1 MTNTTNITEYLSART
16 KIKYIFALCSI
27 RERSYSTR
35 SWTAREAGCWLCWC
49 YTLDRK
55 IRSCKTPSLVRILWY
70 RFWVD
75 GDCCP
80 SPPCIRTHKETT
92 RPDSPSH
99 TRAWVVV
106 VGARPAAVVVVSVVG
121 ILLAI
126 VVVVVAPDIVVVVV
140 GVPAVVLVAR
150 RKCTLMCTP
159 NIDTWRQRRWK
170 IGRSSPEKKN
180 IMQDLVYLK
189 ST

>member
-35 SWTAREAGCWLCWC
+35 SWTAREAGCWLYCC

-55 IRSCKTPSLVRILWY
+55 IRSCKTPSLARILWY
-70 RFWVD
+70 KFWVD

-106 VGARPAAVVVVSVVG
+106 VGARPAVVVVAFVG

-126 VVVVVAPDIVVVVV
+126 VVVVAPDIVVVVV

-159 NIDTWRQRRWK
+159 NIDTRRQRRWK

-180 IMQDLVYLK
+180 IMQDLVYFK
-189 ST
+189 SI